1 MRSGGSIINENAN
14 EMKKRNLAG
23 MFLLLTFFSCGK
35 MPSDQINSS
44 DEGGYCL
51 YAQTNSVA
59 SRTVLNVDW
68 SVSWASTDNLTVF
81 NAESGTTSYSGRCKF
96 GITDASTGL
105 FTLSSGTP
113 VSEKN
118 AYDWYIAYPYMEYA
132 SAPNEAKGYTV
143 NRTPVQKGYGS
154 SSHLA
159 ESDLLAGKAY
169 GVADGEAPY
178 VTLDH
183 MCALLKFTV
192 VNKSGSDAAITGLIL
207 DATSGD
213 SYITGSF
220 SMTWGD
226 AETKPALDASI
237 MGSAKAY
244 TCSVSIV
251 DPVSSSAITET
262 IAPGKSVDIYMAVAP
277 FTIPAGGS
285 IKLTVTGSNGVCE
298 QVKTFDKGI
307 EFKAGTYN
315 TATISYENPEKVL
328 FYETFGTAAVATG
341 SVASY
346 DKAGLTTFYDEDKN
360 NYTYAAVNNA
370 SFQTATYDGKTTSG
384 AYCRFPKNG
393 AALTIKNIDLHGSHN
408 LTFSYLNDIE
418 YPIALK
424 WRYKGDS
431 AWTTVATSS
440 KTGTVTHNFK
450 VENPDNKTIDLQMQ
464 LTSDISNSVYAATDN
479 WKLVAND

>member
-1 MRSGGSIINENAN
+1 
-14 EMKKRNLAG
+14 MKKRNLAG

-35 MPSDQINSS
+35 TEMPSDQSNTSAGS
-44 DEGGYCL
+44 DFVL
-51 YAQTNSVA
+51 YAHSNKPTPK
-59 SRTVLNVDW
+59 TILNEADW
-68 SVSWASTDNLTVF
+68 TVSWTPTDALTVF
-81 NAESGTTSYSGRCKF
+81 NAESGETTYSDICKF
-96 GITDASTGL
+96 GLLDASKGL
-105 FTLSSGTP
+105 FELSSGTLI
-113 VSEKN
+113 SGKD
-118 AYDWYIAYPYMEYA
+118 AYDWYIAYPYMEHA
-132 SAPNEAKGYTV
+132 SAPNKEKGYTV

-169 GVADGEAPY
+169 GVAGGEAPS
-178 VTLDH
+178 VVLDH
-183 MCALLKFTV
+183 MCTLLKFKV

-207 DATSGD
+207 DATSGG

-226 AETKPALDASI
+226 AETKPALDASR

-244 TCSVSIV
+244 TCSVSVV
-251 DPVSSSAITET
+251 DPESSSAITET
-262 IAPGKSVDIYMAVAP
+262 VAPGQSVDIYMAVAP

-285 IKLTVTGSNGVCE
+285 IKLTVTGPNGVCE

-328 FYETFGTAAVATG
+328 FYETFGTTVVATG

-346 DKAGLTTFYDEDKN
+346 NKAGLTTFYDEDKN

-370 SFQTATYDGKTTSG
+370 SFQTVTYDGKTTSG
-384 AYCRFPKNG
+384 AYCRFPKKG
-393 AALTIKNIDLHGSHN
+393 AALTILNIALHGSHN

-418 YPIALK
+418 YSIALK
-424 WRYKGDS
+424 WRYTGDS
-431 AWTTVATSS
+431 STSWTTVATSS
-440 KTGTVTHNFK
+440 DKGTVAHNFT
-450 VENPDNKTIDLQMQ
+450 VENPENKTIDLQMQ